1 MKDIFLDF
9 LQGFFC
15 KNYQINSIIS
25 SILGGFFL
33 HFKDLVNKGQNLIFF
48 IGTLFIRTP
57 WWFSKYLDLWDSQDE
72 FVI

>member
-57 WWFSKYLDLWDSQDE
+57 
-72 FVI
+72 